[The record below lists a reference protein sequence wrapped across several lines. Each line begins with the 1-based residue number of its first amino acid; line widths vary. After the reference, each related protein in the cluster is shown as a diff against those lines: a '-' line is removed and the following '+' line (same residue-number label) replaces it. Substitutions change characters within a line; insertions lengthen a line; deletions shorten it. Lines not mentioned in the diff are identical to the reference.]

1 MQCFYCLRLGHIKAN
16 CYKRKIDLI
25 FEWLVQMAK
34 DIKEIQKRRFKTQKN
49 VLDKIKEIIV
59 CIFTRGES
67 EKDAKQSKTDDNV
80 IEPDYIVIN
89 KDRKGK

>member
-1 MQCFYCLRLGHIKAN
+1 MPIYEYAVNTIVEHPILFGFCVLCLLA
-16 CYKRKIDLI
+16 
-25 FEWLVQMAK
+25 
-34 DIKEIQKRRFKTQKN
+34 

-59 CIFTRGES
+59 CIFTKGGS
-67 EKDAKQSKTDDNV
+67 EKDANQSKTDDNV

>member
-1 MQCFYCLRLGHIKAN
+1 MPIYEYAVNTIVEHPILFGFCVLCLLA
-16 CYKRKIDLI
+16 
-25 FEWLVQMAK
+25 
-34 DIKEIQKRRFKTQKN
+34 

-59 CIFTRGES
+59 CIFTKGES

-89 KDRKGK
+89 KDRNGK